1 MAGTAAAGQ
10 ASTEAGT
17 TQTPEQKAAAEAAAT
32 AAAAATTDEGKA
44 AADKAAADAK
54 AKADADAAAGK
65 GSDQA
70 GGDAAAGKGKAGD
83 AGAEP
88 PVTYALTVPQG
99 AEDLVS
105 AEQLDYFKDVAK
117 ASKWSNE
124 DAQAEV
130 DAHVARE
137 QARITA
143 LSNRWADETK
153 ADPEVGGEKLV
164 VTQKNIT
171 AVLDR
176 FLPASEP
183 DGKILRTALNAGG
196 YGNWRPF
203 VRLMARIGK
212 AMGEDSPGL
221 GKGTGAEQ
229 STEDVLYDHP
239 SSKTGT

>member
-1 MAGTAAAGQ
+1 MAGTAVAGQ
-10 ASTEAGT
+10 ASTEAGA
-17 TQTPEQKAAAEAAAT
+17 TQTPEQKAAADAAT
-32 AAAAATTDEGKA
+32 ATAATDKA

-54 AKADADAAAGK
+54 TKADADAAA
-65 GSDQA
+65 
-70 GGDAAAGKGKAGD
+70 AAGKGKEGDQAG
-83 AGAEP
+83 GAAATGDGKGGETATQP
-88 PVTYALTVPQG
+88 PATYALTVPQG

-105 AEQLDYFKDVAK
+105 TEQLEYFKDVAK

-143 LSNRWADETK
+143 LSNKWAEETK

-164 VTQKNIT
+164 ATQKNIT

-176 FLPASEP
+176 FLPANEP
-183 DGKILRTALNAGG
+183 DGKTLRTALNAGG

-203 VRLMARIGK
+203 VRLLARIGK

-239 SSKTGT
+239 SSKASA